1 MDIDTVFRNADID
14 DNIWVEIPEGT
25 NLAAN
30 DDGIH
35 KLHKSLYGQKQ
46 AITNWNNDIN
56 QYLID
61 ITNLLEADMW
71 NYVKNIEINSNG
83 TITKQYLMVAL
94 YVYDIL
100 IAVYNTKNLVTKLEV
115 TMRQSINKL
124 NVIKQLILLGMEI
137 FHDNKCNT
145 IYITQQ

>member
-1 MDIDTVFRNADID
+1 MNIDTVFLNADID
-14 DNIWVEIPEGT
+14 DNIWVEIPKGT

-35 KLHKSLYGQKQ
+35 KLHKSLYGLKQ
-46 AITNWNNDIN
+46 AFTNWNNDFN

-115 TMRQSINKL
+115 TLRLSINK
-124 NVIKQLILLGMEI
+124 
-137 FHDNKCNT
+137 
-145 IYITQQ
+145 

>member
-1 MDIDTVFRNADID
+1 MLPYRFNLEIIHTMDIDTVFWNADID
-14 DNIWVEIPEGT
+14 DNIWVEIPKGT

-30 DDGIH
+30 DDGLH
-35 KLHKSLYGQKQ
+35 KLHKYFYELKQ
-46 AITNWNNDIN
+46 AFTNWNKDIN

-61 ITNLLEADMW
+61 ITNLLETDPW

-100 IAVYNTKNLVTKLEV
+100 IAVYNTKNLFTKLEV
-115 TMRQSINKL
+115 TMRLSIK
-124 NVIKQLILLGMEI
+124 K
-137 FHDNKCNT
+137 
-145 IYITQQ
+145 